1 MKYLAFQYI
10 TGVCKCKQD
19 KNRFLGALK
28 SIPKMARASA
38 FAKFC
43 LHRQICPNCGCL
55 SLMVPG
61 ALISRLLILN
71 THFTSKA
78 TSNPQQVWGALK
90 IIEAAEAGAAASLW
104 KAHFPIYYQLG
115 PIITRELHTKVLKG
129 SSTMTGA
136 PPGIETMKRGFD
148 GEAEQEAKASQPNK
162 VTVIIKCCQSPWKSN

>member
-19 KNRFLGALK
+19 KNRFLGALQ

-38 FAKFC
+38 LAKFC
-43 LHRQICPNCGCL
+43 LHRQICLNCGCL
-55 SLMVPG
+55 SLVVPG

-90 IIEAAEAGAAASLW
+90 IIEGTEAGAAASLW
-104 KAHFPIYYQLG
+104 KAHFLSTTSWAQSSPG
-115 PIITRELHTKVLKG
+115 SGTTKVLKG
-129 SSTMTGA
+129 CSTMTAA
-136 PPGIETMKRGFD
+136 PPGIEPMKRSFD
-148 GEAEQEAKASQPNK
+148 GKSEQEAKAVQPNK

>member
-43 LHRQICPNCGCL
+43 LHRQICPNCSCL

-90 IIEAAEAGAAASLW
+90 IIEAAEAGSAGLFV
-104 KAHFPIYYQLG
+104 KG
-115 PIITRELHTKVLKG
+115 PFSYLLPAGPNHHQGALHKG
-129 SSTMTGA
+129 A
-136 PPGIETMKRGFD
+136 KRLLHNG
-148 GEAEQEAKASQPNK
+148 
-162 VTVIIKCCQSPWKSN
+162 CCSAGD

>member
-38 FAKFC
+38 FGKFC
-43 LHRQICPNCGCL
+43 LHQQICPNCGCL

-90 IIEAAEAGAAASLW
+90 MTGASEAARPLCER
-104 KAHFPIYYQLG
+104 PIFLSTTSWAQSSPG
-115 PIITRELHTKVLKG
+115 SSTTKVLKG
-129 SSTMTGA
+129 SSTMPAA
-136 PPGIETMKRGFD
+136 PPGIAGIATMKRSFD
-148 GEAEQEAKASQPNK
+148 GKSEQEAKAFQPNK
-162 VTVIIKCCQSPWKSN
+162 VTVIIKCCQSP